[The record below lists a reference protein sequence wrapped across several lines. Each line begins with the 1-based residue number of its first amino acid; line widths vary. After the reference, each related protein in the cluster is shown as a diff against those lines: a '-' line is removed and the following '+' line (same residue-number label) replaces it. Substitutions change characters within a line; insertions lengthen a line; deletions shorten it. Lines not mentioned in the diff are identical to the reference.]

1 MFKNIYLICF
11 LNLNII
17 IFLEQLL
24 KKLFIVFISIILT
37 SCSKGQIQAALCNAT
52 GDKSMIECSKIIEH
66 EKKKEQVEN

>member
-1 MFKNIYLICF
+1 
-11 LNLNII
+11 
-17 IFLEQLL
+17 L

-52 GDKSMIECSKIIEH
+52 GDKSMIECSKIIEL